1 MLWLLLVFYADIRPG
16 QHANITVYGG
26 LSPSYNQLGSYCLVA
41 LVIHD
46 DNRTTLLPGCTQ
58 LRFIPCATISTEY
71 LRFIALQTVRKQ
83 SVPCL
88 LETCRRAAHLPF
100 LGLKSIGL

>member
-26 LSPSYNQLGSYCLVA
+26 LSPSHNQLGSYCLVA

-58 LRFIPCATISTEY
+58 LRFN
-71 LRFIALQTVRKQ
+71 LN
-83 SVPCL
+83 
-88 LETCRRAAHLPF
+88 
-100 LGLKSIGL
+100 